1 MFKKKPNIKPLSPIK
16 NSERRKLAD
25 HIISDLGLT
34 VPSSDS
40 ADTEDKTGLTTLR
53 NSLLPDG
60 SLSARFATTAG
71 PDAKKV
77 SGTIY
82 VGAHP
87 NQDLRVL
94 WVKLEERVYPTV
106 YTLWHNSGVL
116 PLLHTPS
123 FVVEK
128 LQGGADLMTPGL
140 QNGPPFPEKAKK
152 GAAVAIASLES
163 PTVPMA
169 VGVCAIDVSA
179 LQDVRGAKGHAVK
192 MIQWAGDELWAWSTG
207 GKPGIS
213 PPDHIDGW
221 LASQSDVEQIQAQ
234 LDAAD
239 LQDEDENGGV
249 TLSATGKDD
258 LQSAGA
264 ADDLQ
269 AGELSQGDEPAVEE
283 KELTTKEVDEAF
295 KKAFL
300 YGVRHFMETSK
311 NEPNYGLSFP
321 LSQSFVMSNLVQP
334 FLPAYNPA
342 QAASLQIKKTSY
354 KNIKKFI
361 KSLDKAQ
368 IIKAKDR
375 DGNEAVILDIDFE
388 DQEIKNFKPYRLP
401 KKEASSGGKASTP
414 AAPGD
419 GSDNSVGQELKRV
432 ELFKPKERLSPLFV
446 AVKADSKGFYTAAE
460 LRPIV
465 TTYIEAEDLISPKN
479 KRVVTMNPILANA
492 VFDGSVKS
500 DKDVIN
506 KGFVLRDA
514 LVDRVLASC
523 APFHA
528 ILRNDDTLGST
539 KPKAGAAPKI
549 NIVLETRSGNKTV
562 TKASGV
568 EAYFVNPQA
577 LADELRKTCAS
588 STSVER
594 LVGSSPKNP
603 VMEVMVQGPQKEAV
617 LKALER
623 RGVPAR
629 WVEVVDKTKKK
640 K

>member
-34 VPSSDS
+34 VPSSDN
-40 ADTEDKTGLTTLR
+40 ADADDKTGLTTLR

-60 SLSARFATTAG
+60 SLSARFTTTAG

-94 WVKLEERVYPTV
+94 WVKLEENVYPTV
-106 YTLWHNSGVL
+106 YTLWHNPAIL

-123 FVVEK
+123 FVVDK

-140 QNGPPFPEKAKK
+140 QNGPPFPDKAKK
-152 GAAVAIASLES
+152 GAAVAVASVES

-169 VGVCAIDVSA
+169 VGVCEIDVSA

-192 MIQWAGDELWAWSTG
+192 MIHWAGDELWSWSTG

-213 PPDHIDGW
+213 PPDRVEGW
-221 LASQSDVEQIQAQ
+221 LNNQSDVEQIQAE
-234 LDAAD
+234 LEAAD
-239 LQDEDENGGV
+239 LEDDDDDNGGV
-249 TLSATGKDD
+249 NLA
-258 LQSAGA
+258 SAGEGRPQP
-264 ADDLQ
+264 ADAVDPTRN
-269 AGELSQGDEPAVEE
+269 DEPADFED
-283 KELTTKEVDEAF
+283 KELTTKEIDEAF
-295 KKAFL
+295 KQAFL
-300 YGVRHFMETSK
+300 YGVRHFMEANK
-311 NEPNYGLSFP
+311 NEPNYGLPFP

-334 FLPAYNPA
+334 FLPAHTPA
-342 QAASLQIKKTSY
+342 QAASLQIKKTSF
-354 KNIKKFI
+354 KNIKKFV

-368 IIKAKDR
+368 IIKSKDR

-401 KKEASSGGKASTP
+401 KKDTSSGGKTSAPTAAGDAS
-414 AAPGD
+414 D
-419 GSDNSVGQELKRV
+419 GSVGQKLKRV
-432 ELFKPKERLSPLFV
+432 EIFKPKERLSPLFS
-446 AVKADSKGFYTAAE
+446 AVRADPKGFFTAAE
-460 LRPIV
+460 IRPLV
-465 TTYIEAEDLISPKN
+465 TTYIEAENLISPKN
-479 KRVVTMNPILANA
+479 KRVVTLNPILANA
-492 VFDGSVKS
+492 VFDGSAKS

-523 APFHA
+523 APYHA
-528 ILRNDDTLGST
+528 ILRNDDSLEST
-539 KPKAGAAPKI
+539 KPRAGAAPKVS
-549 NIVLETRSGNKTV
+549 IVLETRSGNKTV
-562 TKASGV
+562 TKASGA
-568 EAYFVNPQA
+568 EAYFVSPQS

-603 VMEVMVQGPQKEAV
+603 VMEVMVQGPQKDAV
-617 LKALER
+617 LKALEK
-623 RGVPAR
+623 RGVPGR
-629 WVEVVDKTKKK
+629 WVDVVDKTKKK